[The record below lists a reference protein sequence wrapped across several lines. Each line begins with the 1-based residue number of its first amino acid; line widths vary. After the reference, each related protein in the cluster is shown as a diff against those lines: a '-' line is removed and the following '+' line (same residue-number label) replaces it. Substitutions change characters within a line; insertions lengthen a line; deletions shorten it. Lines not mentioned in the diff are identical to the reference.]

1 MGSHD
6 LRIPVLLAPAQETDQ
21 LIDLKTD
28 QELTSTQKCPPHILF
43 KCCSL
48 LEGELWWQS
57 LKLWIG
63 LVVAIHSPSCSWL
76 FAAWWTAA
84 HQASLCLSISRSL
97 PKFMSIESVM
107 PSNRLILCH
116 PFSSC
121 PQSFPGLGSFPVS
134 QLFASGGQSI
144 CSFSFSISPSS
155 EYSGLISF
163 RIDWFDLFGVQG
175 TLKSLLQHHSLKASI
190 L

>member
-1 MGSHD
+1 MGFTYVIMSS
-6 LRIPVLLAPAQETDQ
+6 VF
-21 LIDLKTD
+21 
-28 QELTSTQKCPPHILF
+28 LTI
-43 KCCSL
+43 
-48 LEGELWWQS
+48 
-57 LKLWIG
+57 
-63 LVVAIHSPSCSWL
+63 VVQSPSCVLL
-76 FAAWWTAA
+76 FATP
-84 HQASLCLSISRSL
+84 HQDSLSLTISRSL